1 MATGQGSS
9 SKPNYRIR
17 AVERALDVLE
27 AFTIREPALDLDAL
41 CHRTGLPK
49 STVFK
54 ILSVLE
60 QRGYVQKHAAEG
72 TYRIGLQAFQVGN
85 QYLAG
90 LTMIE
95 IVHPYLKKLASR
107 FPQSAVHLAV
117 LSPTGNKVVYVDMV
131 TLNTFVVLGPVG
143 GQAPAHA
150 TALGKCLL
158 AGLEEEALER
168 RLADI
173 ALPRLTPRTITDFQE
188 LREHLQVVR
197 AQGYALDDEETS
209 PGNLCVGI
217 PVRDRQGCTVAAI
230 STAHMKGAMGD
241 DLPTIVSVMRQT
253 SEEVSRLM
261 GYVPPP
267 EGA

>member
-1 MATGQGSS
+1 MTGEQEPIT
-9 SKPNYRIR
+9 KPNYRIR

-27 AFTIREPALDLDAL
+27 AFTARDPTLDLDAL
-41 CHRTGLPK
+41 CQRTGLPK

-60 QRGYVQKHAAEG
+60 QRGYVQKDPADG

-107 FPQSAVHLAV
+107 FPRSAVHLAV
-117 LSPTGNKVVYVDMV
+117 LAPTEPQVVYVDMV
-131 TLNTFVVLGPVG
+131 TLNTFLVLGPVG
-143 GQAPAHA
+143 GQAVAHA

-168 RLADI
+168 RLAGI
-173 ALPRLTPRTITDFQE
+173 E
-188 LREHLQVVR
+188 L
-197 AQGYALDDEETS
+197 
-209 PGNLCVGI
+209 I
-217 PVRDRQGCTVAAI
+217 
-230 STAHMKGAMGD
+230 K
-241 DLPTIVSVMRQT
+241 
-253 SEEVSRLM
+253 
-261 GYVPPP
+261 
-267 EGA
+267 